1 MLDDQLVAT
10 SVAYKAL
17 ESNLVEKSKNFKTII
32 SKKHFEKIANDPF
45 KLKPGRFK
53 QFLGSKYGQNIGDKL

>member
-1 MLDDQLVAT
+1 MLDEQLTT
-10 SVAYKAL
+10 SAVAYKAL
-17 ESNLVEKSKNFKTII
+17 ESNLVEKSKNFKNMI

-53 QFLGSKYGQNIGDKL
+53 QFLAGKYGQNIGEKL